1 MPNMRGGV
9 TDVEHEIENAREKH
23 AQESALANELLRRQI
38 EFEKNASDKMNGF
51 IDRHG
56 FTWYHVLM
64 ILIINNII
72 VVILGASVSSGI
84 MSASFSPL
92 GVVQADSLYAIQAGE
107 QNVVVE
113 SVHGPSAVTVRSAGG
128 GTNDKPMDS
137 RIVLEEGVVQR
148 AAPRRGEAA
157 VVVVGCEDE
166 DLAGGG
172 LLRRLEQQL
181 QRRLKEGVVHVLVE
195 LVHRAQRRR

>member
-1 MPNMRGGV
+1 MVG
-9 TDVEHEIENAREKH
+9 AF
-23 AQESALANELLRRQI
+23 ASALSTVLSEGPSKRSCSFDR
-38 EFEKNASDKMNGF
+38 FRSMNGF

-92 GVVQADSLYAIQAGE
+92 GVVQADSMHAIQAGE

-113 SVHGPSAVTVRSAGG
+113 SVPGPSAITVRAAGG
-128 GTNDKPMDS
+128 G
-137 RIVLEEGVVQR
+137 RIL
-148 AAPRRGEAA
+148 
-157 VVVVGCEDE
+157 
-166 DLAGGG
+166 
-172 LLRRLEQQL
+172 
-181 QRRLKEGVVHVLVE
+181 
-195 LVHRAQRRR
+195 